1 MKTTRPNAYPDKGG
15 RRAEWG
21 QNKHAHLEKLWQA
34 YLNHPTARQADKW
47 LAGYFREHKSYGK
60 RDRRYYSEAFF
71 RRLRTAISHLPEEAA
86 TDAASAWR
94 ALASI
99 DWTSPSS
106 PLGGEGGEVPQAVGG
121 VRSLPRTW
129 KKWLEHAS
137 LPQTKIPQFLEQLAS
152 KPPLYLRANY
162 VDCVPEI
169 EAELRSAAFSVETL
183 RHDERWVTFRVEGEL
198 PVYELAS
205 VKKGWVEIQD
215 LASQYLGAAVDA
227 HPGMAVWDVCAGGG
241 GKTMQIAS
249 QMQNRGVL
257 YASDIRDYKLDELKL
272 RARRAGFHN
281 VRRFAVSGEAIAP
294 PDTAKEIRSAGGFHR
309 ILVDA
314 PCSSSGTL
322 RRNPDVRFRIL
333 PDDPEKF
340 AALQLKI
347 LSAVQG
353 YLRPG
358 GRLLY
363 STCSIFKTENE
374 DVVQSFIAEHPDFKV
389 IESRWVGSPELDS
402 DTMFYASLVRT

>member
-1 MKTTRPNAYPDKGG
+1 
-15 RRAEWG
+15 
-21 QNKHAHLEKLWQA
+21 
-34 YLNHPTARQADKW
+34 
-47 LAGYFREHKSYGK
+47 
-60 RDRRYYSEAFF
+60 
-71 RRLRTAISHLPEEAA
+71 
-86 TDAASAWR
+86 
-94 ALASI
+94 
-99 DWTSPSS
+99 
-106 PLGGEGGEVPQAVGG
+106 

-129 KKWLEHAS
+129 KKWLEHSS
-137 LPQTKIPQFLEQLAS
+137 LPQAKIPQFLQKLAT

-162 VDCVPEI
+162 AEHVPEI
-169 EAELRSAAFSVETL
+169 EAELRSANFSVETL
-183 RHDERWVTFRVEGEL
+183 RHNERWVTFKVEGEL

-205 VKKGWVEIQD
+205 LRKGLIEIQD
-215 LASQYLGAAVDA
+215 LASQHLGAAVDA

-281 VRRFAVSGEAIAP
+281 IRRFIYDAEREFTPTRELAN
-294 PDTAKEIRSAGGFHR
+294 AGGFHR

-314 PCSSSGTL
+314 PCTASGTL
-322 RRNPDVRFRIL
+322 RRNPDVRFRIM

-340 AALQLKI
+340 AALQLK
-347 LSAVQG
+347 LLTAVHG

-358 GRLLY
+358 GKLIY
-363 STCSIFKTENE
+363 ATCSVFRRENE
-374 DVVQSFIAEHPDFKV
+374 DVVEEFMAQHSGFRLL
-389 IESRWVGSPELDS
+389 ESRWVGSPDLDS